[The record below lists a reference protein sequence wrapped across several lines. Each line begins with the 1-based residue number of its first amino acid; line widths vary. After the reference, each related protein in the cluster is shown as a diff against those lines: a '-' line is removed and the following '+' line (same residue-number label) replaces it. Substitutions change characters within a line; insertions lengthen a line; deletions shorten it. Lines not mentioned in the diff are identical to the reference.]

1 MRKTLFLLAAGTL
14 ILALPHAAAAQG
26 ADRQPPPSTSQNPLQ
41 PSTTP
46 PGADSA
52 ASDSYSS
59 QPDQPLSLGE
69 VARLARASRKS
80 QVKATKIFDDDNMPR
95 APLVAGEKAPG
106 LGGPGP
112 SGEKGSSS
120 GQGSSSGG
128 KVTLLDFWATWCG
141 PCRRSLPGLKELAS
155 TYGGNNLEIISV
167 SEDEDEDAWHTFVAQ
182 NDMTW
187 TQRLDADHEMMR
199 QYGASSLPTYVL
211 VGRDGNVVQQ
221 YVGYDPGESLAD
233 RIGPDL
239 RKSLDGSL

>member
-26 ADRQPPPSTSQNPLQ
+26 PDQQPPPSASQNPSQ
-41 PSTTP
+41 PSTP
-46 PGADSA
+46 PPNADSA
-52 ASDSYSS
+52 ASDSNSS

-69 VARLARASRKS
+69 LARLARASKKS
-80 QVKATKIFDDDNMPR
+80 QVKATRIFDDDNMPR

-106 LGGPGP
+106 LGSSGP
-112 SGEKGSSS
+112 SS
-120 GQGSSSGG
+120 GKGSSSGG

-167 SEDEDEDAWHTFVAQ
+167 SEDEDEDAWHTFVVD
-182 NDMTW
+182 NGMTW
-187 TQRLDADHEMMR
+187 TQRLDADHDMMR
-199 QYGASSLPTYVL
+199 QYGASSLPKYVL

-221 YVGYDPGESLAD
+221 YVGYDSGESLAD

-239 RKSLDGSL
+239 KKSLEGTL

>member
-14 ILALPHAAAAQG
+14 ILGLPHAAAAQG
-26 ADRQPPPSTSQNPLQ
+26 ADRQPPPSASQNPSQ
-41 PSTTP
+41 PSTLP
-46 PGADSA
+46 PNADSA
-52 ASDSYSS
+52 APDSDSA
-59 QPDQPLSLGE
+59 QPDRPLSLGE
-69 VARLARASRKS
+69 AARLARASKKS
-80 QVKATKIFDDDNMPR
+80 QLKATRIFDDDNMPR

-112 SGEKGSSS
+112 SSSK
-120 GQGSSSGG
+120 GSSSGG

-155 TYGGNNLEIISV
+155 TYGGNNLEVISV
-167 SEDEDEDAWHTFVAQ
+167 SEDEDEDAWHTFVVD
-182 NDMTW
+182 NGMTW
-187 TQRLDADHEMMR
+187 TQRLDAGHEMMR

-221 YVGYDPGESLAD
+221 YVGYDSSESLAD

-239 RKSLDGSL
+239 KKSMDGSL

>member
-1 MRKTLFLLAAGTL
+1 MRKRLFLLAAGTL
-14 ILALPHAAAAQG
+14 ILALPHAAVAQTP
-26 ADRQPPPSTSQNPLQ
+26 DRQPPSSAFQNPSQ

-46 PGADSA
+46 PNADSA
-52 ASDSYSS
+52 AADSYSS

-69 VARLARASRKS
+69 VARLARASKKS

-106 LGGPGP
+106 LGSQGP
-112 SGEKGSSS
+112 SSR
-120 GQGSSSGG
+120 QGSSGGG

-155 TYGGNNLEIISV
+155 SYGGNNLEIISV
-167 SEDEDEDAWHTFVAQ
+167 SEDEDEDAWHTFVVD

-239 RKSLDGSL
+239 KKSLDGSL